1 MSGTIR
7 LLHLYA
13 YMAWAEKTLLLL
25 LLLTIT
31 LLSIYVLG
39 NLHLFQIVSGIGFSH
54 RKEIHPIIIIII
66 IIIIAIIIL
75 SLVTSLSSLSLLL
88 SNQRRSAPP
97 RLHVPD
103 CSTFR
108 IMCYVSSIV
117 VFCS

>member
-66 IIIIAIIIL
+66 IIAIIIL